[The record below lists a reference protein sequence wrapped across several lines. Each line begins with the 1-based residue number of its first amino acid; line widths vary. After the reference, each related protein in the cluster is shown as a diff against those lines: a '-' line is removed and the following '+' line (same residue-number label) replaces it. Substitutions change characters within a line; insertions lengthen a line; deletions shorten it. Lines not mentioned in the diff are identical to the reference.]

1 MKRFQDLVPGA
12 PRNNELPTSWDEV
25 RSATL
30 EAQAGWEKK
39 LKESRASK
47 AREWIRKMCN
57 GLNNHATALKML
69 PTETEYVSVIAG
81 AVTMVIKVRCRNILQ
96 RGSGRIGEQ
105 YENESILTIKRDR
118 QPQTTSTFPRH
129 LPRG

>member
-25 RSATL
+25 RSAAL
-30 EAQAGWEKK
+30 DAQAGWETKM
-39 LKESRASK
+39 KEGRASK

-81 AVTMVIKVRCRNILQ
+81 AVTMVIKVRCRSRGGEIVERRRILGN
-96 RGSGRIGEQ
+96 RSM
-105 YENESILTIKRDR
+105 LTLEIVRR
-118 QPQTTSTFPRH
+118 PQTTSTYLKH
-129 LPRG
+129 LPRGW